1 MIYFIVF
8 NKGNYMNTNRYDF
21 LVFLR
26 MILIWIGTISLII
39 ALLFFVAYNWNEL
52 GSFFKFFIVE
62 TVLVSIVLLY
72 LFSDKYKIAQKVLLT
87 LSSITLGILLA
98 LIGQTY
104 QTGADPWQLFAIWA
118 LLMTPWAFFAS
129 FSGLWILWVLL
140 INLSAILYYQK
151 FNLSI
156 STFFNVNNDLSLLVF
171 MLNSI
176 LWIIWSYLAKKYLSF
191 RNKITIQ
198 FLSFFSLSSITFLAI
213 SSLYISTWHFFILYI
228 IVLSVIYYTH
238 RIKKLDMYIMS
249 LYSLSIFLFSF
260 NFSIKFFYTFM
271 QKSPILMLLFI
282 LVTTIG
288 LTMAAISWI
297 KKLKGELT

>member
-1 MIYFIVF
+1 
-8 NKGNYMNTNRYDF
+8 MNTNRYDF